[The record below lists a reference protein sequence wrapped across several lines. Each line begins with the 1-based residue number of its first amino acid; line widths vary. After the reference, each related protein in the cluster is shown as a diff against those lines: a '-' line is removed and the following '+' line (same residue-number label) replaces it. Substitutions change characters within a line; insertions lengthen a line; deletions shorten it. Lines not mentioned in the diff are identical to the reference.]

1 MRPSL
6 RPRPTPLLWSWVAL
20 VGLVALANLR
30 SLDLQTA
37 LWGSFERG
45 DGFVTLFW
53 VFVYFLV
60 ASVVMRQGVSR
71 RRVLGAW
78 VFSMTTVSVLATS
91 QYGFALLRGHLD
103 FRASGP
109 LGNAGYLASCLV
121 LSLFMVVG
129 LYAET
134 RRPAMRRLLVAAGW
148 LQLFALLLASS
159 RGAFAGLAVAAG
171 LLLRESDDKQLR
183 RGAWQVLT
191 LCSAAVLLGAIVLG
205 PKMLG
210 ALDAERT
217 LPKPTEAEHAS
228 RGPLARFSSTSGGE
242 QRLRIY
248 SLAAEAILA
257 APITGHGQGS
267 FDIVVDQNW
276 DPRLVYGGRL
286 DKPHSVPLR
295 WAFIAGIPGLLAFLA
310 IVGFAGV
317 QVLNSSER
325 PLSLRRAAMLG
336 GLVAYTING
345 LFWFD
350 TIASYALVAI
360 VFAWIQGTAS
370 PAPNEGSERVGGS
383 NRRVIALATG
393 VSILAV
399 GGWTSV
405 APVRAAWMIA
415 TAEQAAIEGRLEP
428 EMLPASP

>member
-1 MRPSL
+1 MNISRPNATSVLGLGVTFVALVPLIVTPELASPYVTGKVYYFRAIVAMTAALWAGLAVMRPSL
-6 RPRPTPLLWSWVAL
+6 RPRLTPLLWSWVAL

-30 SLDLQTA
+30 NLDLQTA

-159 RGAFAGLAVAAG
+159 RGAFAGLAVGFAAPRCCSELSFWDRRCWARSMLSG
-171 LLLRESDDKQLR
+171 HCLSRRKPSTL
-183 RGAWQVLT
+183 RGALSRGSPRRPEANSVCVSIASLPRPSSRPRSPATGRAAST
-191 LCSAAVLLGAIVLG
+191 LSSIRTGIRDWSTGA
-205 PKMLG
+205 
-210 ALDAERT
+210 DSTSRT
-217 LPKPTEAEHAS
+217 AS
-228 RGPLARFSSTSGGE
+228 R
-242 QRLRIY
+242 
-248 SLAAEAILA
+248 
-257 APITGHGQGS
+257 
-267 FDIVVDQNW
+267 
-276 DPRLVYGGRL
+276 
-286 DKPHSVPLR
+286 
-295 WAFIAGIPGLLAFLA
+295 
-310 IVGFAGV
+310 
-317 QVLNSSER
+317 
-325 PLSLRRAAMLG
+325 
-336 GLVAYTING
+336 
-345 LFWFD
+345 
-350 TIASYALVAI
+350 
-360 VFAWIQGTAS
+360 
-370 PAPNEGSERVGGS
+370 
-383 NRRVIALATG
+383 
-393 VSILAV
+393 
-399 GGWTSV
+399 
-405 APVRAAWMIA
+405 
-415 TAEQAAIEGRLEP
+415 
-428 EMLPASP
+428 